1 VKQKNV
7 TPAGSAS
14 GRVNDK
20 RKIMQ
25 DTPKSI
31 LTTEKNRKSSMSQIQ
46 PSVKRV
52 KFNIETQEDEEETGE
67 ERQFALV
74 PGQYSPSLDSSTS
87 SPSSILS
94 TSSQHL
100 GAIKSASALD
110 SMFYLLKI

>member
-1 VKQKNV
+1 MKQ
-7 TPAGSAS
+7 TTHTSAS
-14 GRVNDK
+14 TSGGLNDK

-31 LTTEKNRKSSMSQIQ
+31 LTTATNRQSSMPQIQ

-52 KFNIETQEDEEETGE
+52 KFNIETQEEEETGE

-74 PGQYSPSLDSSTS
+74 PGRYSPSVDSSTS
-87 SPSSILS
+87 PSTSSSSIIS

-100 GAIKSASALD
+100 GAITSAPALD
-110 SMFYLLKI
+110 SE